1 VVRNV
6 LELFQTTILKFD
18 SIDSTNL
25 EAMRQAKLGAP
36 EGLCIVAREQTLGR
50 GRLDRSWHSP
60 KDAGLYL
67 SIVLR
72 PQFELARWPLINLAA
87 ALAVHDAIFRTCD
100 LKVDIKW
107 PNDIHMNDRKL
118 CGILAE
124 TVETNIGIAAIV
136 GIGINLNNEDFPAEL
151 KPHATSLRSATGID
165 VDRDLLA
172 NNLLKAFA
180 ERYDFLTTAAGG
192 EHIIREWCANSSYA
206 SGRQVRVTLGDERV
220 AGVTRGLESDGA
232 LRIETADGKIKIVR
246 AGDVTAL
253 RAYRG
258 DE

>member
-1 VVRNV
+1 MDNPFRI
-6 LELFQTTILKFD
+6 TILRFD

-25 EAMRQAKLGAP
+25 EAMRQAKAGAP
-36 EGLCIVAREQTLGR
+36 EGLCIVAREQTRGR
-50 GRLDRSWHSP
+50 GRMDRSWHSP

-72 PQFELARWPLINLAA
+72 PQFEIARWPLINLAA

-124 TVETNIGIAAIV
+124 TVETQTGQAAIV
-136 GIGINLNNEDFPAEL
+136 GIGINLNDQSFPAEL
-151 KPHATSLRSATGID
+151 KPQATSIQRAAAKV
-165 VDRDLLA
+165 VDRDLLTK
-172 NNLLKAFA
+172 NLLEAFA
-180 ERYDFLTTAAGG
+180 ERYEMLHTRGSEQT
-192 EHIIREWCANSSYA
+192 IREWCANSSYA
-206 SGRQVRVTLGDERV
+206 FGRLVRVSLGDEDFV
-220 AGVTRGLESDGA
+220 GITRGLENDGA
-232 LRIETADGKIKIVR
+232 LRIETADGRITVVR

-253 RAYRG
+253 RAYGG
-258 DE
+258 D